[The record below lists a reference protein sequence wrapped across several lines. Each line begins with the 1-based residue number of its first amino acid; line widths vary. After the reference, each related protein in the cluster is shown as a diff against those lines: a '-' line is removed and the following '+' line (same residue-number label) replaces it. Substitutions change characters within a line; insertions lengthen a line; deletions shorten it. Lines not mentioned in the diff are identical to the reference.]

1 LRNEFLQHG
10 GIMVIA
16 PQPVNGLAPEILFF
30 LKKLD
35 AKEFP
40 RRILG
45 GQPKGITVRRT
56 PPIRPKFEARI
67 SKLETNS
74 NEQNQSFETWNISE
88 FRELFRISRFG
99 FRTLMA
105 AVD

>member
-1 LRNEFLQHG
+1 
-10 GIMVIA
+10 MVIA

-74 NEQNQSFETWNISE
+74 NEQSPKFRNLEHFRVSRIVSDFEFEWLPSTKNGAEQIPVLNRS
-88 FRELFRISRFG
+88 
-99 FRTLMA
+99 
-105 AVD
+105 